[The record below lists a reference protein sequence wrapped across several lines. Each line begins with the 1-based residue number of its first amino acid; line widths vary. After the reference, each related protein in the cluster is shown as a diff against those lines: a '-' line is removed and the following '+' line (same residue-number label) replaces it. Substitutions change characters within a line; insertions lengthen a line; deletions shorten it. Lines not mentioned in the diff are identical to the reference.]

1 MTSISDVIKKDHR
14 ELETYHDRIV
24 NSVDENEKTAYQNQF
39 TWELARYSHAE
50 EILVYPEFE
59 RYIPGAKEVADK
71 DRREHQAVTLYVT
84 PTFVDPG

>member
-1 MTSISDVIKKDHR
+1 MTRISDAIKKDHR
-14 ELETYHDRIV
+14 ELEAHYDRIV

-39 TWELARYSHAE
+39 TWELARHSHAE

-59 RYIPGAKEVADK
+59 RYIPGGKQVADK
-71 DRREHQAVTLYVT
+71 DRREHQAVTLHVT